1 MTVGGASQTVTVT
14 SAPPA
19 LKTDRADVGQVL
31 DERQIQN
38 LPNLNRNF
46 TSFALLTPGV
56 QRSSFNIAPTENP
69 QGTTA
74 LNANGSNY
82 GTLGYV
88 LDGTDNREPVDGII
102 VINPTLD
109 SISEMKVDTQNF
121 PAEFGGSVGG
131 VVTAQTRS
139 GGNAFHGDAFFY
151 RRSDALAA
159 RNPFTQFQPD
169 PVTGRLI
176 PSALYS
182 QFGGSVGGPIKK
194 EKAFFFLDYQGTR
207 QKVGSSLQQNV
218 PTATVRNTCLNPA
231 SPTCDLSQYGG
242 GVISNARVTPQGR
255 ALLSAFPQPN
265 AGAPG
270 ATTNNYI
277 ASGSGNNDG
286 DLADTRLDYQVTPT
300 IHAFGRYDYA
310 NFRLFGAP
318 ALGAAGGEGFGIGNT
333 SGTDQVQNQ
342 SVSVGF
348 DWALRA
354 NLLTDFRFGFLDYH
368 VAENKFDVGT
378 TPATA
383 AGLPNLNTGA
393 LDTSGSPT
401 FNVVDNSISPFGT
414 QGCNCPLQE
423 SEQVFQTR
431 EQLDQ
436 DRRQSHDQVRRGYP
450 LRIKSAQRKR
460 LQPHWSVLLQQH
472 HWRRL
477 RNRRGAHRADRAVP
491 ALRRLR
497 QQRSQS
503 PEARRFLRAGYMA
516 RYAEADPRLWRTLG
530 HHLPRDRQQ
539 CGSRRLYRPTG
550 GRHPCCGHRERAHE
564 RRHFG

>member
-1 MTVGGASQTVTVT
+1 MHQSFPARATYPIQPVRNTYSKALALAVITFLLCSGAHSALAQAIYGSISGTVTDASGAAVPNATVTVTDITKGITKTAQSNGGGFYAVDQLIPDSYTVKATAANFTPAQANSVTVAADATQTVNLQVTVGGASQTVTVT
-14 SAPPA
+14 AETPA

-31 DERQIQN
+31 GQRQIQD

-139 GGNAFHGDAFFY
+139 GGNALHGDAFFY

-159 RNPFTQFQPD
+159 RNPFTQFQRD
-169 PVTGRLI
+169 PVTGRYI

-194 EKAFFFLDYQGTR
+194 DRAFFFLDYQGTR
-207 QKVGSSLQQNV
+207 QKAGSSLQQNV

-231 SPTCDLSQYGG
+231 SATCDLSQFGG
-242 GVISNARVTPQGR
+242 GVIPNALITPQGR

-270 ATTNNYI
+270 AIT
-277 ASGSGNNDG
+277 
-286 DLADTRLDYQVTPT
+286 
-300 IHAFGRYDYA
+300 
-310 NFRLFGAP
+310 
-318 ALGAAGGEGFGIGNT
+318 
-333 SGTDQVQNQ
+333 
-342 SVSVGF
+342 
-348 DWALRA
+348 
-354 NLLTDFRFGFLDYH
+354 
-368 VAENKFDVGT
+368 
-378 TPATA
+378 
-383 AGLPNLNTGA
+383 
-393 LDTSGSPT
+393 
-401 FNVVDNSISPFGT
+401 
-414 QGCNCPLQE
+414 
-423 SEQVFQTR
+423 
-431 EQLDQ
+431 
-436 DRRQSHDQVRRGYP
+436 
-450 LRIKSAQRKR
+450 
-460 LQPHWSVLLQQH
+460 
-472 HWRRL
+472 
-477 RNRRGAHRADRAVP
+477 
-491 ALRRLR
+491 
-497 QQRSQS
+497 
-503 PEARRFLRAGYMA
+503 
-516 RYAEADPRLWRTLG
+516 
-530 HHLPRDRQQ
+530 
-539 CGSRRLYRPTG
+539 
-550 GRHPCCGHRERAHE
+550 
-564 RRHFG
+564 